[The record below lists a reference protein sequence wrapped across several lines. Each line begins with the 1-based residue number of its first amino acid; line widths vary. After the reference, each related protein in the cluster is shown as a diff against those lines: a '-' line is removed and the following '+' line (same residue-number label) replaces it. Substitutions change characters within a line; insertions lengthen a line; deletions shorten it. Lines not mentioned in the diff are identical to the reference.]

1 MKTTTHG
8 SKKTGSTNRTHR
20 YVSESQPATD
30 TLHHIEVTELTRD
43 QKSSARS
50 LKRCWNNPESTQYL
64 RIYRCPDL
72 SLRDLLK
79 NPPGKQMTGWTRAEY
94 QEQKRKCNLIE
105 KENTVWYDGK
115 GEKLM
120 QYLPGLVNEELA
132 LEVESEL
139 QQLVL
144 IHSRN
149 LNVPS
154 NEARYGGF
162 QEWREAT
169 LPADTPC
176 GEIRLV
182 IYKMQGHDGRPTP
195 AADLAGT
202 CYKTDSAMKFR
213 RSDAITQLSSNL
225 SSALAVIDPCMW
237 DKQRGNVMA
246 AKKEYGVL
254 EAADKCPVQCFVG
267 IFILVN
273 LFTSEHIDTNDVSD
287 GWAAMAVF
295 GKFDGAPLYVPQLQA
310 RVPHE
315 RRDVVF
321 IRSRLLQHF
330 SEEFQILAGG
340 GRYVLV
346 FTNHQ
351 AVFDYLSERY
361 RLIFKTQAQ

>member
-1 MKTTTHG
+1 MK
-8 SKKTGSTNRTHR
+8 
-20 YVSESQPATD
+20 
-30 TLHHIEVTELTRD
+30 
-43 QKSSARS
+43 
-50 LKRCWNNPESTQYL
+50 
-64 RIYRCPDL
+64 
-72 SLRDLLK
+72 
-79 NPPGKQMTGWTRAEY
+79 
-94 QEQKRKCNLIE
+94 
-105 KENTVWYDGK
+105 KENAVWYDGK

-120 QYLPGLVNEELA
+120 QYLPGLINEELA

-139 QQLVL
+139 QQLIL

-176 GEIRLV
+176 GEIR
-182 IYKMQGHDGRPTP
+182 GHDGRPTP

-225 SSALAVIDPCMW
+225 SSALAVIDLRIW
-237 DKQRGNVMA
+237 DKQRGNVMT

-254 EAADKCPVQCFVG
+254 EAADKCPFQCFVG
-267 IFILVN
+267 IFVLVN
-273 LFTSEHIDTNDVSD
+273 LFTGEYIDTNDVLD

-310 RVPHE
+310 QVPHE
-315 RRDVVF
+315 CRDIVF

-361 RLIFKTQAQ
+361 RLIFKTRAQ